1 MERAVG
7 VVQRHLFVVAQR
19 PDADDGAPVQALV
32 AARGRA
38 VLPRSHPPSAIDGNP
53 EVSRFNFYLFFCLFV
68 FRSLFLGSMDRLGLI
83 VGREP
88 FVCLFVCLFF
98 HTKSAGLGTQI

>member
-1 MERAVG
+1 
-7 VVQRHLFVVAQR
+7 
-19 PDADDGAPVQALV
+19 
-32 AARGRA
+32 

-83 VGREP
+83 VGCEP
-88 FVCLFVCLFF
+88 FVCLFVCLFVF
-98 HTKSAGLGTQI
+98 SHQVSRARNSDMKEK